1 MGSVYR
7 LGWLSSSTQQVYATQ
22 SSSPHTSTLH
32 SPDGNQVINAPRQT
46 DRWTNRQTDG
56 QTNRQTDRQMERQTP
71 SQTEW
76 TDLLSKSLD
85 GSDKDASGVWSCRE
99 HAQNGEL
106 STDGLATASG
116 GTNKHIIIC
125 VVEGVEHCR
134 ERGKK

>member
-1 MGSVYR
+1 M
-7 LGWLSSSTQQVYATQ
+7 
-22 SSSPHTSTLH
+22 
-32 SPDGNQVINAPRQT
+32 DRQT
-46 DRWTNRQTDG
+46 DRQMERWTDKE
-56 QTNRQTDRQMERQTP
+56 TDRQMERQTP

-85 GSDKDASGVWSCRE
+85 GSDKDTSGVGSCRE

-106 STDGLATASG
+106 STDGLATASE
-116 GTNKHIIIC
+116 GTNKCIIVC